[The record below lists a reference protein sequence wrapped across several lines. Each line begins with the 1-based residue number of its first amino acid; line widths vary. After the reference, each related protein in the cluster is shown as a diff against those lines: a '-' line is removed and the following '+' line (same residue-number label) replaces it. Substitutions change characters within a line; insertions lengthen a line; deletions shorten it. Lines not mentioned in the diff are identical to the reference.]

1 MTPSLH
7 SDPIQRKW
15 DILHTFCYSYICQP
29 PQEYWGDEE
38 VMAERNKLLE
48 LVENDVHRTNW
59 KSILSANS
67 NLRLITL
74 SIRHAKD
81 FYDSEVIGEETEP
94 YRAIKEYF
102 KRADWERQ
110 MLRSETPPPIQYL
123 IYYMTMGDVY
133 RPYTIT
139 ENKTK
144 RKK

>member
-1 MTPSLH
+1 
-7 SDPIQRKW
+7 
-15 DILHTFCYSYICQP
+15 
-29 PQEYWGDEE
+29 
-38 VMAERNKLLE
+38 MAERNKLLE

-81 FYDSEVIGEETEP
+81 FYESEVIGEETEP
-94 YRAIKEYF
+94 YKAIKEYF
-102 KRADWERQ
+102 QRVDWERQ
-110 MLRSETPPPIQYL
+110 MLRSESPPPIQYL

-133 RPYTIT
+133 RIYTAT
-139 ENKTK
+139 EKKPK

>member
-1 MTPSLH
+1 
-7 SDPIQRKW
+7 
-15 DILHTFCYSYICQP
+15 
-29 PQEYWGDEE
+29 
-38 VMAERNKLLE
+38 MAERNKLLE

-67 NLRLITL
+67 SLRLITL

-81 FYDSEVIGEETEP
+81 FYESEVIGEETKP

-102 KRADWERQ
+102 QRTDWERQ
-110 MLRSETPPPIQYL
+110 MLRSELPPPIQYL

-133 RPYTIT
+133 RPYIAT
-139 ENKTK
+139 EKKPK

>member
-1 MTPSLH
+1 MKLH
-7 SDPIQRKW
+7 SDPVQRKW

-29 PQEYWGDEE
+29 PQEYWEDEE
-38 VMAERNKLLE
+38 FMKERNELLE

-59 KSILSANS
+59 KQLLSANS
-67 NLRLITL
+67 QTRLITL

-81 FYDSEVIGEETEP
+81 FYDYEVIGQETKP

-102 KRADWERQ
+102 KRVDWERE

-123 IYYMTMGDVY
+123 IYYMSIGDVY
-133 RPYTIT
+133 RPYTVT
-139 ENKTK
+139 EKKVK

>member
-1 MTPSLH
+1 MKLH

-94 YRAIKEYF
+94 YRAIKDYF

-110 MLRSETPPPIQYL
+110 MLRSESPPPIQYL
-123 IYYMTMGDVY
+123 IYYMKTGDVY
-133 RPYTIT
+133 STYTAT
-139 ENKTK
+139 EKKTK

>member
-1 MTPSLH
+1 MMLH

-94 YRAIKEYF
+94 YKAIKDYF
-102 KRADWERQ
+102 QRADWERQ
-110 MLRSETPPPIQYL
+110 MLRSENPPPIQYL

-133 RPYTIT
+133 RPYTAT
-139 ENKTK
+139 EKKTK

>member
-1 MTPSLH
+1 MKLH

-102 KRADWERQ
+102 KRVDWERQ
-110 MLRSETPPPIQYL
+110 MLRSESPPPIQYL
-123 IYYMTMGDVY
+123 IYYMKTGDVY
-133 RPYTIT
+133 STYTAT
-139 ENKTK
+139 EKKTK